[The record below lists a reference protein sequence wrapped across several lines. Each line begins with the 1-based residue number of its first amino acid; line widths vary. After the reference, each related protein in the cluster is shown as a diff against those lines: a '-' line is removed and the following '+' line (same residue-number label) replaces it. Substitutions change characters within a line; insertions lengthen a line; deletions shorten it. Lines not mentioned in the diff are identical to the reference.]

1 MAESLRIFTDLAL
14 QPETATL
21 LREGVAPNT
30 LVVAEEPIRSVLGAS
45 DCSLEGV
52 HIAFGQPGVR
62 QVLESSTL
70 RWVHIASAGYTRY
83 DTPEFWAAAE
93 KRGLLFTNSSSVY
106 AEPCAEQIFA
116 YMLAQARQLPRS
128 LDTRCKNGAPEWQA
142 LRHDCRL
149 LRGQSVL
156 ILGFGA
162 IARALVRM
170 LAPFEMKITALRRHP
185 RGDEPVSIID
195 EAGLP
200 AALAEADNVINILP
214 SSAATD
220 GFMTAE
226 RFAQMKPGAV
236 FYNMGRGTTVDQV
249 ALDRALRSEHLA
261 AAWLDV
267 TEPEPLPDEHPL
279 RHLPNCFITPHVG
292 GGHHN
297 EYYSLVNHFL
307 ANYRRFV
314 NGEPLLD
321 RVL

>member
-1 MAESLRIFTDLAL
+1 MAKSLRIFTDLTL
-14 QPETATL
+14 QPEIVAR
-21 LREGVAPNT
+21 LREGVAPNP
-30 LVVAEEPIRSVLGAS
+30 LVMAEEPIRSVLGAS

-70 RWVHIASAGYTRY
+70 RWVHVASAGYTRY
-83 DTPEFWAAAE
+83 DTPEFWAAAR

-106 AEPCAEQIFA
+106 ARPCAEQLFS

-128 LDTRCKNGAPEWQA
+128 LDTRCANGSPEWLA
-142 LRHDCRL
+142 LRRDCSL
-149 LRGQSVL
+149 LHGQSVL
-156 ILGFGA
+156 MLGFGA

-170 LAPFEMKITALRRHP
+170 LEPFEMRITALRRQP
-185 RGDEPVSIID
+185 KGDEPVAIID

-200 AALAEADNVINILP
+200 AALTGADHVINILP
-214 SSAATD
+214 SSPVTD
-220 GFMTAE
+220 GFMTEE

-249 ALDRALRSEHLA
+249 ALDRALRSGHLA

-267 TEPEPLPDEHPL
+267 TDPEPLPDEHPL

-292 GGHHN
+292 GGHHG
-297 EYYSLVNHFL
+297 EYDSLVNHFL